1 MYDGV
6 DHYPHEEHVAGALK
20 NLLDSPVRV
29 GLLTGH
35 GERSFTEDKETDF
48 KTAFYGRVKNNTSL
62 LNLGFTDMVELNLS
76 KQAHNMNEI
85 DILVVA
91 DPLDSL
97 TSQEISELQR
107 YISKGKNLLLAVEPN
122 NKSGLVT
129 IFNQLGIEQLP
140 GQLLTA
146 FCY

>member
-35 GERSFTEDKETDF
+35 GQRSFTEGKETDF
-48 KTAFYGRVKNNTSL
+48 KTTFYGRVKNNTSL
-62 LNLGFTDMVELNLS
+62 LNLGFTDMVELDLS

-91 DPLDSL
+91 DPRDSL

-122 NKSGLVT
+122 NQSGLVT

-146 FCY
+146 FCC

>member
-1 MYDGV
+1 M
-6 DHYPHEEHVAGALK
+6 
-20 NLLDSPVRV
+20 
-29 GLLTGH
+29 
-35 GERSFTEDKETDF
+35 
-48 KTAFYGRVKNNTSL
+48 KNNTSL
-62 LNLGFTDMVELNLS
+62 LNLGFTDMVELDLS

-91 DPLDSL
+91 DPRDSL

-122 NKSGLVT
+122 NQSGLVT

-146 FCY
+146 FCC